1 MVSRTLRPGEHLG
14 VYRILSRLGSGG
26 MGEVYLADDSR
37 LGRRVALK
45 VLLPELAL
53 DPSVMKRF
61 EREAC
66 AASALNHPSILT
78 IHELGRDG
86 DTAYIVGEY
95 VDGVTLRTRLDDGPL
110 PLREVVTIGTQ
121 IASALAVAHAA
132 GIVHRDL
139 KPENVMLRRDGL
151 VKVLDFGLAKQL
163 SHRVV
168 ESEAAT
174 IERTTEA
181 GTVLGT
187 IDYMSPEQV
196 RCRPVDARSDIF
208 SLGTMLYELTAGQVP
223 FTGETSSHVM
233 VAILEQEAPPLDDPG
248 LQPIVARA
256 LQKDPADRYQTA
268 DEMLADL
275 RALNADVPRPR
286 FRFNKRRAVI
296 AGAAVAAVAAVVFL
310 LTFVMRDRGTP
321 PRVRIAVADFDNQT
335 GERPLDGLS
344 GMLIT
349 SLEQLHRVSVMTRDR
364 MFDSLRRTGR
374 NDVARIDE
382 SAGRQVAQ
390 SENLHGLVTAS
401 VNKLGTLYVIDMK
414 MIDPVTNEY
423 VFTGREQAKGQERI
437 PELIDSLSDQL
448 RLSLKESG
456 GEVRAARKEIGKATT
471 TNLEAYQHYFLGDQ
485 FIAQMKFP
493 EAIAELKKAVEID
506 PAFSPAWARLAYAC
520 YYPPHGPDVT
530 DDVRQYLANARRF
543 GDGAPEKERLA

>member
-163 SHRVV
+163 SPRAV
-168 ESEAAT
+168 EADTAT

-248 LQPIVARA
+248 LQPIVAKA

-268 DEMLADL
+268 DELLADL
-275 RALNADVPRPR
+275 RALDRHDESRPR
-286 FRFNKRRAVI
+286 FRLGRRAAI
-296 AGAAVAAVAAVVFL
+296 ALASAAAIAALAFA
-310 LTFVMRDRGTP
+310 MRFMMRERGPLP
-321 PRVRIAVADFDNQT
+321 PVPIAVADFDNQT
-335 GERPLDGLS
+335 GDKALDGLS

-349 SLEQLHRVSVMTRDR
+349 SLEQSRRLSVMTRSR
-364 MFDSLRRTGR
+364 MFDSLRRRGR
-374 NDVARIDE
+374 DDVARIDE
-382 SAGRQVAQ
+382 SIGREVAR
-390 SENLHGLVTAS
+390 SENLRGLVTAS
-401 VNKLGTLYVIDMK
+401 VSKLGTL
-414 MIDPVTNEY
+414 
-423 VFTGREQAKGQERI
+423 
-437 PELIDSLSDQL
+437 
-448 RLSLKESG
+448 
-456 GEVRAARKEIGKATT
+456 
-471 TNLEAYQHYFLGDQ
+471 
-485 FIAQMKFP
+485 
-493 EAIAELKKAVEID
+493 
-506 PAFSPAWARLAYAC
+506 
-520 YYPPHGPDVT
+520 
-530 DDVRQYLANARRF
+530 
-543 GDGAPEKERLA
+543 